1 MMTAK
6 DLTKRDLLL
15 QQRAA
20 KLMERTLPEQIRR
33 AYDDTAGDDRDR
45 ARAALVAR
53 GQLTE
58 EELTTLSLEEAT
70 TAALER
76 IRAETALL
84 SEQSARQES
93 ERRGRSDTVSKP
105 PRTLRRG

>member
-1 MMTAK
+1 MTAK

-20 KLMERTLPEQIRR
+20 RLLERTLPDQIRR
-33 AYDDTAGDDRDR
+33 AYDDAAGDDRDR
-45 ARAALVAR
+45 ARTALIAR

-58 EELTTLSLEEAT
+58 EELTTLPLEEAISV
-70 TAALER
+70 ALGR
-76 IRAETALL
+76 IRAESAQL
-84 SEQSARQES
+84 SEQSARQEN
-93 ERRGRSDTVSKP
+93 EKRGRADTVSKP

>member
-1 MMTAK
+1 MTAK
-6 DLTKRDLLL
+6 DLSKRDLLL

-20 KLMERTLPEQIRR
+20 RLMERTLPDQIRR
-33 AYDDTAGDDRDR
+33 AYDDTAGDDRDQ

-58 EELTTLSLEEAT
+58 EELTTLPLEEAINV
-70 TAALER
+70 ALGR

-84 SEQSARQES
+84 NEQSARQES
-93 ERRGRSDTVSKP
+93 EKRGRADTVSKP

>member
-1 MMTAK
+1 MTAK
-6 DLTKRDLLL
+6 DLSERDLLL

-20 KLMERTLPEQIRR
+20 RLMERTLPDQIRR

-58 EELTTLSLEEAT
+58 EELTTLPLEEAIT
-70 TAALER
+70 VALGR
-76 IRAETALL
+76 LRAETAQLD
-84 SEQSARQES
+84 EQSARQES
-93 ERRGRSDTVSKP
+93 VKRGRADTITRP

>member
-1 MMTAK
+1 MTAK
-6 DLTKRDLLL
+6 DLSQRELLL

-20 KLMERTLPEQIRR
+20 RLIERTLPDQIRR

-45 ARAALVAR
+45 ARAAVIAR

-58 EELTTLSLEEAT
+58 EELNTLPLEEAIT
-70 TAALER
+70 VALGR
-76 IRAETALL
+76 NRAETALL
-84 SEQSARQES
+84 EEQSARLEGVK
-93 ERRGRSDTVSKP
+93 RGRADTITKP